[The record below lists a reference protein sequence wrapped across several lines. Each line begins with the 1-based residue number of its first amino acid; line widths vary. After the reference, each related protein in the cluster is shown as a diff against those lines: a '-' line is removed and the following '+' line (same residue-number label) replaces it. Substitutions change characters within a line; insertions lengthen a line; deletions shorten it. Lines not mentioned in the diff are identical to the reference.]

1 MNAKPSFF
9 ASCAVLFLSGLCAA
23 PALAADAARPLQPI
37 ESLAVPRYMG
47 IWYEIAKFPND
58 FQKKCVGDTT
68 ATYNLGEDGRVQV
81 VNRCRTADGKSDVAE
96 GVARQLGGATSPK
109 LKVRFAPAILSFIP
123 MVWGDYW
130 VIDLDEK
137 YQLSAVSEP
146 KREYLWILSRTP
158 QVEPAEYDAL
168 LARLT
173 AQGLDVSRL
182 ERTSQTRMQQ
192 PQPGDQGPGSQLR

>member
-1 MNAKPSFF
+1 MNAKLSFF
-9 ASCAVLFLSGLCAA
+9 VSCAVLLLSGLCAV

-37 ESLAVPRYMG
+37 ESLVVPRYMG

-58 FQKKCVGDTT
+58 FQKNCVGDTT
-68 ATYNLGEDGRVQV
+68 ASYNLGEDGRVQV

-130 VIDLDEK
+130 VIDLDEN

-158 QVEPAEYDAL
+158 QVEAAAYDAL

-173 AQGLDVSRL
+173 TQGLDVSRL
-182 ERTSQTRMQQ
+182 VRTPQTQLQQ
-192 PQPGDQGPGSQLR
+192 PGQ

>member
-9 ASCAVLFLSGLCAA
+9 ASCAALLLSGLCAV

-37 ESLAVPRYMG
+37 ESLVVPRYMG

-68 ATYNLGEDGRVQV
+68 ASYNLGEDGRVQV

-96 GVARQLGGATSPK
+96 GVARQLGGTMSPK
-109 LKVRFAPAILSFIP
+109 LKVRFAPAILSFVP

-158 QVEPAEYDAL
+158 QVDPAEYDAL

-173 AQGLDVSRL
+173 TQGLDVSKL
-182 ERTSQTRMQQ
+182 VRTPQTQLQQ
-192 PQPGDQGPGSQLR
+192 PGQ

>member
-1 MNAKPSFF
+1 MNPKPSFF
-9 ASCAVLFLSGLCAA
+9 ASCAVLLLSSLCAV

-37 ESLAVPRYMG
+37 ESLVVPRYMG
-47 IWYEIAKFPND
+47 TWYEIAKFPND
-58 FQKKCVGDTT
+58 FQKKCVGDTS
-68 ATYNLGEDGRVQV
+68 ASYSLGQDGRVQV
-81 VNRCRTADGKSDVAE
+81 VNRCRTADGTSDVAE

-130 VIDLDEK
+130 VIDLDEN

-158 QVEPAEYDAL
+158 QVDPAAYDAL

-173 AQGLDVSRL
+173 TQGLDVSRL
-182 ERTSQTRMQQ
+182 VRTPQTQLQQ
-192 PQPGDQGPGSQLR
+192 PGR

>member
-1 MNAKPSFF
+1 MIAKPSFH
-9 ASCAVLFLSGLCAA
+9 ASCAALVLSGLCAV
-23 PALAADAARPLQPI
+23 PALAADTARPLQPI
-37 ESLAVPRYMG
+37 DTLAVPRYMG
-47 IWYEIAKFPND
+47 VWYEIAKFPND

-68 ATYNLGEDGRVQV
+68 ASYNLDQDGRVQV
-81 VNRCRTADGKSDVAE
+81 VNRCRTADGKSDEAE

-158 QVEPAEYDAL
+158 QVEPAAYDAL
-168 LARLT
+168 LTRLT
-173 AQGLDVSRL
+173 AQGLDVSKL
-182 ERTSQTRMQQ
+182 VRTPQTQLQQ
-192 PQPGDQGPGSQLR
+192 PGQ

>member
-9 ASCAVLFLSGLCAA
+9 ASCAVLLLSGLCAV

-68 ATYNLGEDGRVQV
+68 ASYNLGQDGRVQV

-158 QVEPAEYDAL
+158 QVEPAAYDAL
-168 LARLT
+168 LTRLT
-173 AQGLDVSRL
+173 AQGLDVSKL
-182 ERTSQTRMQQ
+182 ERTPQTQLQQ
-192 PQPGDQGPGSQLR
+192 PGQ

>member
-9 ASCAVLFLSGLCAA
+9 ASCAVLLLSGLCAA

-37 ESLAVPRYMG
+37 ESLVVPRYMG
-47 IWYEIAKFPND
+47 IWYEIAKIPND

-96 GVARQLGGATSPK
+96 GVARQLGGPTSPK

-168 LARLT
+168 LTRLT

-182 ERTSQTRMQQ
+182 ERTSQTRMSQ
-192 PQPGDQGPGSQLR
+192 PQPAN